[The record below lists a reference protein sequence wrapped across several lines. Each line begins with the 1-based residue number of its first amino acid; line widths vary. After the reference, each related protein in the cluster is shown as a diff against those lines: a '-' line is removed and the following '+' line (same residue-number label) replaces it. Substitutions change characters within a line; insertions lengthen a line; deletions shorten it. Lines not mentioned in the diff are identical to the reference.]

1 MRNSVA
7 SIGLHAPRR
16 RRAVV
21 ATMIVVAVAA
31 LATAVTSLGATR
43 ASHAS
48 GTLVVDNSFV
58 IHTAD
63 PQREFDPTSSI
74 IDHAMYDTLV
84 TFKGSG
90 TTPVP
95 WLATSWKASNAAK
108 LFVFHLRKGVV
119 FSDGT
124 PLMAADVVFSFR
136 RLINLKASGSFLLA
150 NVVVSAPNTSTVVLR
165 SKVSNPALTRILA
178 NPALGIVNSKVVKA
192 NGGTD
197 AAGADKK
204 DKAERFLDGTS
215 AGSGPYVLKQY
226 STSQQIVLDT
236 NPRFWGPKPKF
247 QTVVI
252 RNMTAP
258 TQLLNVQRGS
268 DEIALDLSS
277 QQASSLK
284 SNTNVQVKI
293 DASPNL
299 FNIDM
304 NMSPSVSSVTS
315 NVHIRRAVRYALDY
329 KAFAALGGPGS
340 IQAAGMVPSVFLGAL
355 PARFAAKR
363 NLAKAK
369 AEVAASGISNPTIKL
384 TYPAGLTINGIDFG
398 VLAQKTKANL
408 ADAGITVNLQGL
420 PVNAMLQQYAAAKD
434 EMTQSYWGPDYPDP
448 NDYQVFLPG
457 GTAAVRVNWKKGADR
472 PLEALGTRAL
482 QTVNDNS
489 RAALYRRI
497 QMKLNADSP
506 FIPLFQPSQAIVASK
521 NLTNAVLNFTW
532 LIDLR
537 SVGSH

>member
-1 MRNSVA
+1 MRTAVSSVWRRT
-7 SIGLHAPRR
+7 PRR
-16 RRAVV
+16 RGAVLATVFVVTVV
-21 ATMIVVAVAA
+21 ALAA
-31 LATAVTSLGATR
+31 SVTGIAATKS
-43 ASHAS
+43 SSAS
-48 GTLVVDNSFV
+48 GTLVIDNSFV
-58 IHTAD
+58 IRTSD
-63 PQREFDPTSSI
+63 PQREFDPTGSI
-74 IDHAMYDTLV
+74 VAHATYDTLV
-84 TFKGSG
+84 TFKGAG

-95 WLATSWKASNAAK
+95 WLASSWKASGGAK
-108 LFVFHLRKGVV
+108 LFTFHLRKGVV

-124 PLMAADVVFSFR
+124 PLTSADVLFSFR
-136 RLINLKASGSFLLA
+136 RLINLKVSGSFLLD
-150 NVVVSAPNTSTVVLR
+150 NVVVSAPNASTVVLR
-165 SKVSNPALTRILA
+165 SKVPNPALTRILA
-178 NPALGIVNSKVVKA
+178 NPALGIVNSKVVRA
-192 NGGTD
+192 QGGTD
-197 AAGADKK
+197 AVGADKK
-204 DKAERFLDGTS
+204 DKAEKYLDGTS
-215 AGSGPYVLKQY
+215 AGSGPYVLKQF
-226 STSQQIVLDT
+226 STNQQIILDA

-258 TQLLNVQRGS
+258 TQLLNVQRGAN
-268 DEIALDLSS
+268 EIALDLSS
-277 QQASSLK
+277 QQANTLK
-284 SNTNVQVKI
+284 KNKNIQVKI

-304 NMSPSVSSVTS
+304 NTSPKVSQVTS
-315 NVHIRRAVRYALDY
+315 NPHIRKAVRLALDY

-355 PARFAAKR
+355 PAKFAVKR
-363 NLAKAK
+363 NLAQAK

-408 ADAGITVNLQGL
+408 AEAGITVNLQGL

-457 GTAAVRVNWKKGADR
+457 GHAALRVSWKAGADK
-472 PLEALGTRAL
+472 PLEALGKKAL
-482 QTVNDNS
+482 QTTADGP
-489 RAALYRRI
+489 RAQLYRRI
-497 QMKLNADSP
+497 QQKLNADGP

-532 LIDLR
+532 LIDVR
-537 SVGSH
+537 SVGSR